1 MLPIKSD
8 CAVKVIALL
17 QKRRVV
23 LASLTGRGIV
33 YLVRVQSLRVFADPP
48 RPLHDM

>member
-1 MLPIKSD
+1 MLLIKSD

-23 LASLTGRGIV
+23 FASLTVRGIV
-33 YLVRVQSLRVFADPP
+33 YLDRV
-48 RPLHDM
+48 